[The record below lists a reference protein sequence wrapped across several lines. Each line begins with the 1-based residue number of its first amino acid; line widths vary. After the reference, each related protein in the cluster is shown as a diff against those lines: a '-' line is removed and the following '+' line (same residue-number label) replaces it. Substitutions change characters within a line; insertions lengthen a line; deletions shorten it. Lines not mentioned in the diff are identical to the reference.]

1 MYHIYL
7 NEITA
12 VYVASYTVAEEQGH
26 SEEEHFEEEHFVEE
40 HYEKDYEV
48 EEHEEH
54 FEMSILK
61 RRAEEWSTTHRQYHS
76 RYQISYTLM
85 TTANISLAH
94 FTVETLN

>member
-1 MYHIYL
+1 M
-7 NEITA
+7 
-12 VYVASYTVAEEQGH
+12 AEEQGH

-48 EEHEEH
+48 EVH

-61 RRAEEWSTTHRQYHS
+61 RRAEEWSTTHRQCHS

-94 FTVETLN
+94 FTVETNIN